1 MKRITALILSGTFLT
16 VFAIGGAFAQTD
28 TPAQSQTPGATEA
41 PAKPDGG
48 HAKRVKMDANDDGSV
63 DLSEFSNMDRLKEA
77 DKNGDGTLSQDEI
90 EAMAMKRV
98 VERQAQ
104 RMTKRL
110 DVDGDGIVTI
120 AEVEKQ
126 KGKRFALMDRNDDGK
141 LEKSEMRHG
150 KRMHKGHE
158 RGGHKHHQD
167 HSGKKSAPNE

>member
-1 MKRITALILSGTFLT
+1 
-16 VFAIGGAFAQTD
+16 
-28 TPAQSQTPGATEA
+28 
-41 PAKPDGG
+41 
-48 HAKRVKMDANDDGSV
+48 
-63 DLSEFSNMDRLKEA
+63 MDRLKEA